1 MRKGDTVR
9 RRIGPTNWRKLALPV
24 LALSFLL
31 AGCSN
36 SSLPQDALD
45 PQGPF
50 AQKSHD
56 LAMPV
61 FAIAGVV
68 FVLVEGLIV
77 YSVLKFRRRADDES
91 PVQVHGNVRAELGWT
106 IAPAVVLVG
115 VGIFTVG
122 TIVDLD
128 RVPKGAEVVKVNV
141 TGHQWW
147 WEYEYPD
154 EHVVTANELHIPTGT
169 DIAITLRSKD
179 VIHSFWPPKL
189 AGKIDVIPNRENHM
203 VINADNAGIYYGQC
217 AEFCGISH
225 ANMRLRVVAH
235 KPADFQRWVKANA
248 APPRDPAEDDPD
260 ATAGQALFRSKGCAS
275 CHAVAGFAAGAVGPD
290 LTHLQQRK
298 VFAGAVFDLNEKNLR
313 RWLRNPPEEKPGSI
327 MPNLNLTEE
336 EITSLI
342 AYLDTL
348 K

>member
-1 MRKGDTVR
+1 MRRPIV
-9 RRIGPTNWRKLALPV
+9 PTKWRKLALPAAALTLV
-24 LALSFLL
+24 LTSCA
-31 AGCSN
+31 N

-50 AQKSHD
+50 SRKVHN

-68 FVLVEGLIV
+68 FVLVEGLLV
-77 YSVLKFRRRADDES
+77 YAVIRFRRRSDDES
-91 PVQVHGNVRAELGWT
+91 PVQVHGNVKAELGWT
-106 IAPAVVLVG
+106 IAPAVVLAG

-122 TIVDLD
+122 TVIDLD
-128 RVPKGAEVVKVNV
+128 RVPKGDDVLAVNV

-147 WEYEYPD
+147 WEYNYPD

-169 DIAITLRSKD
+169 DVAITLRSKD

-189 AGKIDVIPNRENHM
+189 AGKLDVIPNRENHM
-203 VINADNAGIYYGQC
+203 VINADHAGVYYGQC

-235 KPADFQRWVKANA
+235 TPADFARWVKANA
-248 APPRDPAEDDPD
+248 APPREPSDDDPD
-260 ATAGQALFRSKGCAS
+260 AVAGQGLFRAKGCAS
-275 CHAVAGFAAGAVGPD
+275 CHSVKGFAAGAVGPD

-298 VFAGAVFDLNEKNLR
+298 VFAGALFDLNEKNLR
-313 RWLRNPPEEKPGSI
+313 RWLRNPPGEKPGSI